1 VVLEGHNGNG
11 SLSKKKLRE
20 AVRCANLPTL
30 VMVLFQL
37 TGERKWLQD
46 PYRPTRPTGLS
57 AHDHGG
63 FSEDVQRQIRD
74 AAVEAIERWAA
85 GKTAAVPAP
94 RGQLFVEMLSAC
106 MGEPVPDEFEH
117 MMAEEMGFA
126 PGPAHRPETNRAAQF
141 QVVIIGAGVSG
152 LLAAWQLRKA
162 GIDHIV
168 LEKNQDLGG
177 TWLLNTYPGCGVDT
191 PSYLYS
197 FSFLQHDW
205 STHFAKRGEVFGY
218 LKDMAER
225 FDLVRSVRFG
235 TEVRS
240 AVYDAATQL
249 WTVTT
254 RGAAGNEQRI
264 VANAVITAV
273 GQLNVPS
280 ITDIPGIEQ
289 FGGPIFHSARWPD
302 GLELT
307 GKSVAVVGS
316 GASAMQIVPAIAD
329 RVAKLTVFQRS
340 PQWIAPSSDYFGT
353 IPEDVHWLIARL
365 PYYHRWYRLRLAWT
379 FNDKVHSSLQV
390 DPEWPYL
397 ARSVNAVNDGHRKF
411 FTRYLRK
418 HLDGRPDLIRKAL
431 PDYPPFG
438 KRMLLDN
445 GWFQAIKKPNVELV
459 NQAVTSITATGV
471 HTASGEEHAADVIV
485 LATGF
490 QARRILT
497 QFDVL
502 GRRGLPIREVWGDE
516 DARAY
521 LGICIPGF
529 PNLFMMYGPN
539 TNLGHGG
546 SYILIAESQIRYI
559 LDLLCKM
566 IERGIGAV
574 ECRPDV
580 HDDYNRR
587 VDEAHAK
594 MIWARPGITNYY
606 KNARGRVVTNSPW
619 RHVDYWWMT
628 HESDLSDFIVEP
640 AVVASAPRT

>member
-1 VVLEGHNGNG
+1 
-11 SLSKKKLRE
+11 
-20 AVRCANLPTL
+20 
-30 VMVLFQL
+30 
-37 TGERKWLQD
+37 
-46 PYRPTRPTGLS
+46 
-57 AHDHGG
+57 
-63 FSEDVQRQIRD
+63 
-74 AAVEAIERWAA
+74 
-85 GKTAAVPAP
+85 
-94 RGQLFVEMLSAC
+94 
-106 MGEPVPDEFEH
+106 
-117 MMAEEMGFA
+117 
-126 PGPAHRPETNRAAQF
+126 
-141 QVVIIGAGVSG
+141 
-152 LLAAWQLRKA
+152 
-162 GIDHIV
+162 
-168 LEKNQDLGG
+168 
-177 TWLLNTYPGCGVDT
+177 
-191 PSYLYS
+191 
-197 FSFLQHDW
+197 
-205 STHFAKRGEVFGY
+205 
-218 LKDMAER
+218 
-225 FDLVRSVRFG
+225 
-235 TEVRS
+235 
-240 AVYDAATQL
+240 
-249 WTVTT
+249 
-254 RGAAGNEQRI
+254 
-264 VANAVITAV
+264 
-273 GQLNVPS
+273 
-280 ITDIPGIEQ
+280 
-289 FGGPIFHSARWPD
+289 
-302 GLELT
+302 
-307 GKSVAVVGS
+307 
-316 GASAMQIVPAIAD
+316 
-329 RVAKLTVFQRS
+329 
-340 PQWIAPSSDYFGT
+340 
-353 IPEDVHWLIARL
+353 
-365 PYYHRWYRLRLAWT
+365 
-379 FNDKVHSSLQV
+379 
-390 DPEWPYL
+390 
-397 ARSVNAVNDGHRKF
+397 VNAVNDGHRKF

-546 SYILIAESQIRYI
+546 SYILIAECQIRYI

-594 MIWARPGITNYY
+594 MIWPRPGITNNY